1 VLTMLID
8 MFIHKLRNDS
18 GVEDPHNLRIFDRPA
33 TTESD
38 KPISADGVEGDADGV
53 VSARS
58 QSYRDGVTVQETS
71 ADADAVAVA
80 VADDAGGS
88 SNPFAADEKEEKRLL
103 TSAMLTGVAIIL
115 HNIPEGLATF
125 VAAAKD
131 PAVGASLAI
140 AIGVHN
146 IPEGICV
153 AVPIY
158 FATGNKCKA
167 FFWGTA
173 SGLAETFAGA
183 AGWIVLSQ
191 RDTDM
196 SALSYAVLFGVVGG
210 MMVYISMNELLVTA
224 LKYDPENH
232 YTSFSAFAGMF
243 VMAFSLSLFQ

>member
-1 VLTMLID
+1 MLTMLID
-8 MFIHKLRNDS
+8 MFIHKLRDES
-18 GVEDPHNLRIFDRPA
+18 GVEDPHNLAIFDRPPA
-33 TTESD
+33 PGNPVS
-38 KPISADGVEGDADGV
+38 IDGFEGDADGV
-53 VSARS
+53 LTDRS
-58 QSYRDGVTVQETS
+58 QSYLDVVAVQETN
-71 ADADAVAVA
+71 ADASADAVAVA
-80 VADDAGGS
+80 VADDAGGKT
-88 SNPFAADEKEEKRLL
+88 PFAADEKEEKRLL